1 MASDSPSVSSLN
13 PSQSDDIR
21 IPIAYVQR
29 LLDEAARHGCDRAE
43 LLASVD
49 ISEGELA
56 DTAAF
61 SAVKYGR
68 LYQRVMWLA
77 QDGWFGMLSGG
88 RVRSGSFRLLCLTV
102 VNCATVRQAITLSAE
117 FMEICRGFR
126 VKPVLAPEGD
136 RDKVVIVGI
145 SSVKEGEF
153 DQLIAETTPGV
164 IRTTLAVWH
173 RFYCWLVGRE
183 IPLAK
188 LHFSF
193 PCPEEFQTLAQSE
206 AGELLFDQPANALE
220 YESRYLDYPIVQS
233 PQTVEDFIRTAPY
246 HLVISDGNA
255 NSIKTK
261 VKTIL
266 NRDVSE
272 SMPPAEAV
280 AERLNMSVTTL
291 RRKLQQ
297 ENTSYQKLK
306 DECRMEAAF
315 HYLSCPDLS
324 NTQIAEMLGFDEA
337 SAFFR
342 AFKKWTGVTPG
353 EYRKSPRGAAAN

>member
-1 MASDSPSVSSLN
+1 MENAN
-13 PSQSDDIR
+13 EDIR

-29 LLDEAARHGCDRAE
+29 LLDEASGHGCDRAE
-43 LLASVD
+43 LLAAAD
-49 ISEGELA
+49 IDESELDGV
-56 DTAAF
+56 AAF

-77 QDGWFGMLSGG
+77 QDEWFGMLSGG

-126 VKPVLAPEGD
+126 VKPVLERSGD
-136 RDKVVIVGI
+136 GRDRVVIRGI
-145 SSVKEGEF
+145 SSLEPGEF
-153 DQLIAETTPGV
+153 EQLIADTSPSV

-193 PCPEEFQTLAQSE
+193 SCPEEFAALAQSE
-206 AGELLFDQPANALE
+206 ADELLFDQPGNALE
-220 YESRYLDYPIVQS
+220 YETRYLDYPIVQS

-272 SMPPAEAV
+272 SMPSAEAV

-291 RRKLQQ
+291 RRRLQQ
-297 ENTSYQKLK
+297 ESTSYQKLK

-315 HYLSCPDLS
+315 HYLSCPDLA
-324 NTQIAEMLGFDEA
+324 NAQIAEMLGFDEA

-353 EYRKSPRGAAAN
+353 EYRKSSRSQVASP

>member
-1 MASDSPSVSSLN
+1 MAEPDK
-13 PSQSDDIR
+13 DIR
-21 IPIAYVQR
+21 IPIAYLER
-29 LLDEAARHGCDRAE
+29 LLDEAARHGCRREE
-43 LLASVD
+43 LLAAVD
-49 ISEGELA
+49 ISEDELVG
-56 DTAAF
+56 TAAF
-61 SAVKYGR
+61 SALKYGR
-68 LYQRVMWLA
+68 LYQRVMWQV
-77 QDGWFGMLSGG
+77 QDEWFGMLSGG

-117 FMEICRGFR
+117 FMEICRGFK
-126 VKPVLAPEGD
+126 VKPVLEPAGEG
-136 RDKVVIVGI
+136 RERVAIRGI
-145 SSVKEGEF
+145 SSLQDGEYER
-153 DQLIAETTPGV
+153 LIAETSPGV

-183 IPLAK
+183 IPLAR

-206 AGELLFDQPANALE
+206 AGELLFEQPCNALE
-220 YESRYLDYPIVQS
+220 YDSRYLDYPVVQN

-246 HLVISDGNA
+246 HLVISDGSA

-272 SMPPAEAV
+272 SMPAAEVV

-291 RRKLQQ
+291 RRRLQQ
-297 ENTSYQKLK
+297 EGTSYQKLK

-324 NTQIAEMLGFDEA
+324 NAQIAEMLGFDEA

-342 AFKKWTGVTPG
+342 AFKKWTGITPG
-353 EYRKSPRGAAAN
+353 EYRSRKAG

>member
-1 MASDSPSVSSLN
+1 MSVSEE
-13 PSQSDDIR
+13 DIR
-21 IPIAYVQR
+21 IPIAYLER
-29 LLDEAARHGCDRAE
+29 LLDEAVRHGCDRAE

-49 ISEGELA
+49 IDEREL
-56 DTAAF
+56 DGVAAF

-68 LYQRVMWLA
+68 LYQRVMWQV
-77 QDGWFGMLSGG
+77 QDEWFGMLSGG

-117 FMEICRGFR
+117 FMEICRGFK
-126 VKPVLAPEGD
+126 VKPILEPAGD
-136 RDKVVIVGI
+136 GRERVVIRGI
-145 SSVKEGEF
+145 SSLAEGEF
-153 DQLIAETTPGV
+153 ERLIAGTDAGV

-183 IPLAK
+183 IPLAR

-193 PCPEEFQTLAQSE
+193 PCPEEFRTLAQSE

-220 YESRYLDYPIVQS
+220 YDSRYLDYPVVQS
-233 PQTVEDFIRTAPY
+233 PQTLEDFIRTAPY

-272 SMPPAEAV
+272 SMPAAEVV

-291 RRKLQQ
+291 RRRLQQ
-297 ENTSYQKLK
+297 EGTSYQKLK

-324 NTQIAEMLGFDEA
+324 NGQIAEMLGFDES

-353 EYRKSPRGAAAN
+353 EYRSRKPADIDPVSTINDQ

>member
-1 MASDSPSVSSLN
+1 MSAPEE
-13 PSQSDDIR
+13 DIR
-21 IPIAYVQR
+21 IPVAYLQR
-29 LLDEAARHGCDRAE
+29 LLGEAAQQGCDRDQ
-43 LLASVD
+43 LLAAVGID
-49 ISEGELA
+49 GRELE
-56 DTAAF
+56 TCAAV

-68 LYQRVMWLA
+68 LYQRVMWQV
-77 QDGWFGMLSGG
+77 QDEWFGMLSGG

-117 FMEICRGFR
+117 FMEICRGFK
-126 VKPVLAPEGD
+126 VKPVIELAEDG
-136 RDKVVIVGI
+136 RERVALRGI
-145 SSVKEGEF
+145 SSLAEGEF
-153 DQLIAETTPGV
+153 AQLIAHTDPGV

-183 IPLAK
+183 ISLAR

-193 PCPEEFQTLAQSE
+193 PCPDEFRTLAQSE
-206 AGELLFDQPANALE
+206 ADELLFEQPSNALE
-220 YESRYLDYPIVQS
+220 YDSRYLDYPVVQS
-233 PQTVEDFIRTAPY
+233 PHTVEDFIRTAPY
-246 HLVISDGNA
+246 HLVISDGSA
-255 NSIKTK
+255 NSVKTR

-272 SMPPAEAV
+272 SMPTAEVV

-291 RRKLQQ
+291 RRRLQQ
-297 ENTSYQKLK
+297 EGTSYQKLK

-324 NTQIAEMLGFDEA
+324 NTQIAGMLGFDEA

-342 AFKKWTGVTPG
+342 AFKKWTGITPG
-353 EYRKSPRGAAAN
+353 EYRRGGRVSP

>member
-1 MASDSPSVSSLN
+1 MAALEE
-13 PSQSDDIR
+13 DIR
-21 IPIAYVQR
+21 IPIAYLER
-29 LLDEAARHGCDRAE
+29 LLDEAAQHGCDRAQ
-43 LLASVD
+43 LLASVG
-49 ISEGELA
+49 IEESELEGV
-56 DTAAF
+56 AAF
-61 SAVKYGR
+61 SALKYGR
-68 LYQRVMWLA
+68 LYQRVMWQV
-77 QDGWFGMLSGG
+77 QDEWFGMLSGG

-117 FMEICRGFR
+117 FMEICRGFK
-126 VKPVLAPEGD
+126 VKPVLEEAADGRE
-136 RDKVVIVGI
+136 RVAIRGI
-145 SSVKEGEF
+145 SSLAEGEF
-153 DQLIAETTPGV
+153 EQLIADTSPGV

-183 IPLAK
+183 IPLAQ

-193 PCPEEFQTLAQSE
+193 PCPEEFRTLAQSE
-206 AGELLFDQPANALE
+206 AGELLFDQTVNALE
-220 YESRYLDYPIVQS
+220 YDSRYLEYPVVQN

-246 HLVISDGNA
+246 HLVISDGSA

-272 SMPPAEAV
+272 SMPAAEVV

-291 RRKLQQ
+291 RRRLQQ
-297 ENTSYQKLK
+297 EGTSYQKLK

-324 NTQIAEMLGFDEA
+324 NGQIAEMLGFDEA

-342 AFKKWTGVTPG
+342 AFKKWTGITPG
-353 EYRKSPRGAAAN
+353 EYRKSGKPAAGLVS

>member
-1 MASDSPSVSSLN
+1 MASTSEE
-13 PSQSDDIR
+13 DIR

-29 LLDEAARHGCDRAE
+29 LLEEAARNGCDRKE

-49 ISEGELA
+49 IAESELEG
-56 DTAAF
+56 TAAF

-77 QDGWFGMLSGG
+77 QDEWFGMLSGG
-88 RVRSGSFRLLCLTV
+88 RVRPGSFRLLCLTV

-126 VKPVLAPEGD
+126 VKPVLQSHDGRD
-136 RDKVVIVGI
+136 RVVISGI
-145 SSVKEGEF
+145 SSLADGEF
-153 DQLIAETTPGV
+153 EQLLAESSPGV

-193 PCPEEFQTLAQSE
+193 PCPEEFAALAQSE
-206 AGELLFDQPANALE
+206 AEELQFDQPSNALE

-233 PQTVEDFIRTAPY
+233 SQTLEDFIRTAPY
-246 HLVISDGNA
+246 HLVISDGSA

-272 SMPPAEAV
+272 SMPAAEAV

-291 RRKLQQ
+291 RRRLQQ

-324 NTQIAEMLGFDEA
+324 NAQIAEMLGFDEA

-353 EYRKSPRGAAAN
+353 EYRKSPRPAVVTH

>member
-1 MASDSPSVSSLN
+1 MALQDE
-13 PSQSDDIR
+13 DIR
-21 IPIAYVQR
+21 IPIAYLER
-29 LLDEAARHGCDRAE
+29 LLEEAARHGCNRTE
-43 LLASVD
+43 LLASVG
-49 ISEGELA
+49 IAEGELEGL
-56 DTAAF
+56 AAF
-61 SAVKYGR
+61 SALKYGR
-68 LYQRVMWLA
+68 LYQRVMWQA
-77 QDGWFGMLSGG
+77 QDEWFGMLSGG

-126 VKPVLAPEGD
+126 VKPVFEAGADGRE
-136 RDKVVIVGI
+136 RVVIRGI
-145 SSVKEGEF
+145 SSLSEGEF
-153 DQLIAETTPGV
+153 AQLIAETSPSV

-183 IPLAK
+183 IPLAR

-193 PCPEEFQTLAQSE
+193 PCPEEFRTLAQSE
-206 AGELLFDQPANALE
+206 AGELLFDQPVNALE
-220 YESRYLDYPIVQS
+220 YDGRYLDYPVVQN

-246 HLVISDGNA
+246 HLVISDGSA

-272 SMPPAEAV
+272 SMPSAEVV
-280 AERLNMSVTTL
+280 ADRLNMSVTTL
-291 RRKLQQ
+291 RRRLQQ
-297 ENTSYQKLK
+297 EGTSYQKLK

-324 NTQIAEMLGFDEA
+324 NSQIAEMLGFDES

-342 AFKKWTGVTPG
+342 AFKKWTGITPG
-353 EYRKSPRGAAAN
+353 EYRKTGRAASTTVN

>member
-1 MASDSPSVSSLN
+1 MAN
-13 PSQSDDIR
+13 AGEEDIR

-29 LLDEAARHGCDRAE
+29 LLEEAARNGCDRAE

-49 ISEGELA
+49 IAESELEG
-56 DTAAF
+56 TAAF
-61 SAVKYGR
+61 SAVRYGR

-77 QDGWFGMLSGG
+77 QDEWFGMLSGG

-126 VKPVLAPEGD
+126 VKPQLESLGSRD
-136 RDKVVIVGI
+136 RVVITGI
-145 SSVKEGEF
+145 SSLQEGEF
-153 DQLIAETTPGV
+153 EALLAETSPGV

-183 IPLAK
+183 IPLAQ

-193 PCPEEFQTLAQSE
+193 PCPEEFRALAQSE
-206 AGELLFDQPANALE
+206 AEELLFDQPYNALE

-272 SMPPAEAV
+272 SMPAAEAV

-291 RRKLQQ
+291 RRRLQQ

-353 EYRKSPRGAAAN
+353 EYRKSHRSEVVEP

>member
-1 MASDSPSVSSLN
+1 MAVTEE
-13 PSQSDDIR
+13 DIR
-21 IPIAYVQR
+21 IPIAYLER
-29 LLDEAARHGCDRAE
+29 LLDEAEGHGCDRAE
-43 LLASVD
+43 LLASVGID
-49 ISEGELA
+49 ESELEGI
-56 DTAAF
+56 AAF
-61 SAVKYGR
+61 SASRYGR
-68 LYQRVMWLA
+68 LYQRVMWQV
-77 QDGWFGMLSGG
+77 QDEWFGMLSGG

-102 VNCATVRQAITLSAE
+102 INCATVRQAITLSAE
-117 FMEICRGFR
+117 FMEICRGFK
-126 VKPVLAPEGD
+126 VKPEFRETEAGREM
-136 RDKVVIVGI
+136 VVIRGI
-145 SSVKEGEF
+145 SSLEDGEF
-153 DQLIAETTPGV
+153 ERLIAETDAGV

-183 IPLAK
+183 IPLSR

-193 PCPEEFQTLAQSE
+193 PCPEEFRTLAQSE
-206 AGELLFDQPANALE
+206 AGELLFEQPVNALE
-220 YESRYLDYPIVQS
+220 YDSRYLDYPVVQN

-246 HLVISDGNA
+246 HLVISDGSA
-255 NSIKTK
+255 SSIKTK

-272 SMPPAEAV
+272 SMPAAEVV

-291 RRKLQQ
+291 RRRLQQ
-297 ENTSYQKLK
+297 EGTSYQKLK

-324 NTQIAEMLGFDEA
+324 NGQIAEMLGFDES

-353 EYRKSPRGAAAN
+353 EYRSRKGAS

>member
-1 MASDSPSVSSLN
+1 MAVSEE
-13 PSQSDDIR
+13 DIR
-21 IPIAYVQR
+21 IPITYLER
-29 LLDEAARHGCDRAE
+29 LLEEAQRRGCDRRE
-43 LLASVD
+43 LLSSVG
-49 ISEGELA
+49 IEEEEL
-56 DTAAF
+56 TGVAAF
-61 SAVKYGR
+61 SALKYGR

-77 QDGWFGMLSGG
+77 QDEWFGMLSGG

-117 FMEICRGFR
+117 FMEICRGFK
-126 VKPVLAPEGD
+126 VKPAIEPAPGGRE
-136 RDKVVIVGI
+136 RVVIQGI
-145 SSVKEGEF
+145 SSLAAGEF
-153 DQLIAETTPGV
+153 EQLIAETDPGV

-183 IPLAK
+183 IPLSK

-193 PCPEEFQTLAQSE
+193 PCPEEFRTLAQSE
-206 AGELLFDQPANALE
+206 AEELLFEQPVNALE
-220 YESRYLDYPIVQS
+220 YDSRYLDYPVVQN

-246 HLVISDGNA
+246 HLVISDGSA

-272 SMPPAEAV
+272 SMPAAEAV

-291 RRKLQQ
+291 RRRLQQ
-297 ENTSYQKLK
+297 EGTSYQKLK

-324 NTQIAEMLGFDEA
+324 NAQIAEMLGFDES

-342 AFKKWTGVTPG
+342 AFKKWTGITPG
-353 EYRKSPRGAAAN
+353 EYRSRKGA

>member
-1 MASDSPSVSSLN
+1 MPVSEE
-13 PSQSDDIR
+13 DIR
-21 IPIAYVQR
+21 IPIAYLER
-29 LLDEAARHGCDRAE
+29 LLEEAARHGCDRNE
-43 LLASVD
+43 LLASVG
-49 ISEGELA
+49 IEASELEG
-56 DTAAF
+56 TAAF
-61 SAVKYGR
+61 SAIKYGR
-68 LYQRVMWLA
+68 LYQRVMWQV
-77 QDGWFGMLSGG
+77 QDEWFGMLSGG

-102 VNCATVRQAITLSAE
+102 VNCATVRQAIARSAE
-117 FMEICRGFR
+117 FMEICRGFK
-126 VKPVLAPEGD
+126 VKPVFEPASGGRE
-136 RDKVVIVGI
+136 RVAIRGI
-145 SSVKEGEF
+145 SSLKEGEF
-153 DQLIAETTPGV
+153 DALIRETSPGV

-183 IPLAK
+183 IPLAR

-193 PCPEEFQTLAQSE
+193 PCPEEFRTLAQSE
-206 AGELLFDQPANALE
+206 AGELLFDQPVNALE
-220 YESRYLDYPIVQS
+220 YDSRYLDYPIVQN
-233 PQTVEDFIRTAPY
+233 PQTLEDFIRTAPY
-246 HLVISDGNA
+246 HLVISDGSA

-272 SMPPAEAV
+272 SMPSAEVV

-291 RRKLQQ
+291 RRRLQN
-297 ENTSYQKLK
+297 EGTSYQKLK

-324 NTQIAEMLGFDEA
+324 NGQIAEMLGFDES

-353 EYRKSPRGAAAN
+353 EYRKSGRPLVSDAN

>member
-1 MASDSPSVSSLN
+1 MSVTEE
-13 PSQSDDIR
+13 DIR
-21 IPIAYVQR
+21 IPIAYLER
-29 LLDEAARHGCDRAE
+29 LLEEAARHGCDRQE
-43 LLASVD
+43 LLSAVG
-49 ISEGELA
+49 IEEQELA
-56 DTAAF
+56 GVAAF
-61 SAVKYGR
+61 SALKYGR
-68 LYQRVMWLA
+68 LYQRVMWQV
-77 QDGWFGMLSGG
+77 QDEWFGMLSGG

-102 VNCATVRQAITLSAE
+102 VNCATVRQAIQLSAE
-117 FMEICRGFR
+117 FMEICRGFK
-126 VKPVLAPEGD
+126 VKPILEDPQEG
-136 RDKVVIVGI
+136 RERVAIRGI
-145 SSVKEGEF
+145 SSLEEGEF
-153 DQLIAETTPGV
+153 ERLITETSPGV

-183 IPLAK
+183 IPLAR

-193 PCPEEFQTLAQSE
+193 PCPEEFRTLAQSE
-206 AGELLFDQPANALE
+206 AGELLFEQSSNALE
-220 YESRYLDYPIVQS
+220 YDSRYLDYPIVQN

-246 HLVISDGNA
+246 HLVISDGSA

-272 SMPPAEAV
+272 SMPAAELV

-291 RRKLQQ
+291 RRRLQQ
-297 ENTSYQKLK
+297 EGTSYQKLK

-324 NTQIAEMLGFDEA
+324 NGQIAEMLGFDES

-342 AFKKWTGVTPG
+342 AFKKWTGITPG
-353 EYRKSPRGAAAN
+353 EYRKSGRSVTTADD

>member
-1 MASDSPSVSSLN
+1 MESAN
-13 PSQSDDIR
+13 EDIR

-29 LLDEAARHGCDRAE
+29 LLDEAAGHGCDRKA

-49 ISEGELA
+49 IDQSELEGV
-56 DTAAF
+56 AAF

-77 QDGWFGMLSGG
+77 QDEWFGMLSGG

-126 VKPVLAPEGD
+126 VKPVLERNEDGRD
-136 RDKVVIVGI
+136 RVLIRGI
-145 SSVKEGEF
+145 SSLAPGEF
-153 DQLIAETTPGV
+153 EQLIADTNPGV

-183 IPLAK
+183 IPLAR

-193 PCPEEFQTLAQSE
+193 PCPEEFAALAQSE
-206 AGELLFDQPANALE
+206 ADELLFEQPHNALE
-220 YESRYLDYPIVQS
+220 YEGRYLDYPIVQS

-272 SMPPAEAV
+272 SMPSAEAV

-291 RRKLQQ
+291 RRRLQQ
-297 ENTSYQKLK
+297 ESTSYQKLK

-324 NTQIAEMLGFDEA
+324 NAQIAEMLGFDEA

-353 EYRKSPRGAAAN
+353 EYRKSPRSSVATL

>member
-1 MASDSPSVSSLN
+1 MSVTEE
-13 PSQSDDIR
+13 DIR
-21 IPIAYVQR
+21 IPIAYLER
-29 LLDEAARHGCDRAE
+29 LLEEAARHGCDRKD
-43 LLASVD
+43 LLAAVG
-49 ISEGELA
+49 IEERELEGA
-56 DTAAF
+56 AAF
-61 SAVKYGR
+61 SALKYGR
-68 LYQRVMWLA
+68 LYQRVMWQV
-77 QDGWFGMLSGG
+77 QDEWFGMLSGG

-102 VNCATVRQAITLSAE
+102 VNCATVRQAIQLSAE
-117 FMEICRGFR
+117 FMEICRGFK
-126 VKPVLAPEGD
+126 VKPVLEDSGGGRERVAI
-136 RDKVVIVGI
+136 RGI
-145 SSVKEGEF
+145 SSLQQGEF
-153 DQLIAETTPGV
+153 DQLIAATSPST

-183 IPLAK
+183 IPLAR

-193 PCPEEFQTLAQSE
+193 PCPEEFRSLAQSE
-206 AGELLFDQPANALE
+206 AGELLFEQRSNALE
-220 YESRYLDYPIVQS
+220 YDSRYLDYPIVQN

-246 HLVISDGNA
+246 HLVISDGSA

-272 SMPPAEAV
+272 SMPAAEVV

-291 RRKLQQ
+291 RRRLQQ
-297 ENTSYQKLK
+297 EGTSYQKLK

-324 NTQIAEMLGFDEA
+324 NGQIAEMLGFDES

-353 EYRKSPRGAAAN
+353 EYRKSGRAFTSAAD

>member
-1 MASDSPSVSSLN
+1 MSVSEE
-13 PSQSDDIR
+13 DIR
-21 IPIAYVQR
+21 IPIAYLER
-29 LLDEAARHGCDRAE
+29 LLAEAVRHGCDRAG
-43 LLASVD
+43 LLAAVGID
-49 ISEGELA
+49 ESELEGV
-56 DTAAF
+56 AAF
-61 SAVKYGR
+61 SALKYGR
-68 LYQRVMWLA
+68 LYQRVMWKV
-77 QDGWFGMLSGG
+77 QDEWFGMLSGG

-117 FMEICRGFR
+117 FMEICRGFK
-126 VKPVLAPEGD
+126 VKPVLEAAEGS
-136 RDKVVIVGI
+136 RERVAIRGI
-145 SSVKEGEF
+145 SSLAPGEF
-153 DQLIAETTPGV
+153 EQLIADTSPGV

-183 IPLAK
+183 IPLAR

-193 PCPEEFQTLAQSE
+193 PCPEEFRALAQSE
-206 AGELLFDQPANALE
+206 AGELLFEQPVNALE
-220 YESRYLDYPIVQS
+220 YDGRYLDYPVVQS

-246 HLVISDGNA
+246 HLVISDGSA

-272 SMPPAEAV
+272 SMPAAEVV

-291 RRKLQQ
+291 RRRLQQ
-297 ENTSYQKLK
+297 EGTSYQKLK

-324 NTQIAEMLGFDEA
+324 NAQIAEMLGFDES

-342 AFKKWTGVTPG
+342 AFKKWTGITPG
-353 EYRKSPRGAAAN
+353 EYRSRKGGA